1 MLAPWVPSWPCLPGR
16 DHATSAGPIVDT
28 LTAPPVP
35 ADGSADADAASVQ
48 TRPWWGGHPGD
59 PAWVRPT
66 LLGLLASTAV
76 LYLWGLGRSGW
87 ANAYYSAAVQA
98 GAQSWKAFFF
108 CSFDASNFITVDKSP
123 AFLWP
128 MELSARVFGVNA
140 WSILVPQALEGVA
153 AVGLLYLA
161 VRRWSGPAAGLLAG
175 LVLALTPVAALMFR
189 FDNPDALLTLLF
201 VAGAYAVVR
210 AVEHGS
216 TRWLVLAG
224 SIVGFAFLAKML
236 QSLLVVPAFALVYLV
251 AAPGSPLR
259 RIRQLL
265 LAGVAMVVSAGW
277 WVAVVELW
285 PKGSRPYIGGSQ
297 TNSVLELMFGYN
309 GFGRLTGDE
318 TGSVGAGPQGTNGRW
333 GPTGLGRMFNSSF
346 GGQISWLLPAALV
359 LLAVVL
365 LAVTARRPR
374 TDLTRAAAILWGGWL
389 VVTGLALS
397 LAQGII
403 HPYYTVALGPPI
415 GALVGIGTVAL
426 WARRQAPWARFS
438 LAGVVGLTAWWASRL
453 LERTP
458 RWHAGLSTVVLV
470 LGISA
475 AVLIAVSGWSRRP
488 AAAAVAGAALVAS
501 LLGPVTYT
509 WATVQTPHSGALPT
523 AGPSGAAGIGPGGG
537 APGGFVLPGGGNG
550 ARRNPF
556 PGGGGFPGGGIGA
569 GGGTAPRGG
578 RFGGGGAGGGGGIGG
593 ILNATTPSAALTAK
607 LAEDAGAYR
616 WVAAVVSANQAAG
629 YQLATGR
636 PVMAIGGFN
645 GTDPAPSLPQ
655 FQKLVEEGQIHWFI
669 AEGRGFGPGGADTA
683 ASITSWVE
691 RNYQPQTVD
700 GTTIYD
706 LSPQHVTP
714 V

>member
-1 MLAPWVPSWPCLPGR
+1 V
-16 DHATSAGPIVDT
+16 
-28 LTAPPVP
+28 
-35 ADGSADADAASVQ
+35 
-48 TRPWWGGHPGD
+48 
-59 PAWVRPT
+59 
-66 LLGLLASTAV
+66 LGLLASTAV

-108 CSFDASNFITVDKSP
+108 GSFDASNFITVDKSP

-128 MELSARVFGVNA
+128 MELSARVFGLSS
-140 WSILVPQALEGVA
+140 WSVLVPQALEGVA

-201 VAGAYAVVR
+201 VAGAYAVIR

-224 SIVGFAFLAKML
+224 TIVGFAFLAKML

-265 LAGVAMVVSAGW
+265 LAGVAMVVAAGW

-285 PKGSRPYIGGSQ
+285 PKGSRPFIGGSQ

-333 GPTGLGRMFNSSF
+333 GPTGLGRLFNSSF

-359 LLAVVL
+359 LAVVL
-365 LAVTARRPR
+365 LAVTFRRPR
-374 TDLTRAAAILWGGWL
+374 TDRTRAAAILWGGWL
-389 VVTGLALS
+389 LVTGLALS

-475 AVLIAVSGWSRRP
+475 AVLIAASAWSRPP
-488 AAAAVAGAALVAS
+488 AAAAVAAAALAAT

-509 WATVQTPHSGALPT
+509 WATVQTPHAGALPIAGPAVT
-523 AGPSGAAGIGPGGG
+523 AGLGPGAT
-537 APGGFVLPGGGNG
+537 APGRFVLPGGNG
-550 ARRNPF
+550 GRRIPF
-556 PGGGGFPGGGIGA
+556 GRGGGLPGVPFGGAPGNRRGGGSLG
-569 GGGTAPRGG
+569 
-578 RFGGGGAGGGGGIGG
+578 GGGGGIGG
-593 ILNATTPSAALTAK
+593 ILNATTPSPALTAK
-607 LAEDAGAYR
+607 LDQDAGAYQ

-629 YQLATGR
+629 YQLATDR

-645 GTDPAPSLPQ
+645 GTDPAPTLAQ
-655 FQKLVEEGQIHWFI
+655 FQRLVEEGRVHWFV
-669 AEGRGFGPGGADTA
+669 AQGRGFGPVGADTA
-683 ASITSWVE
+683 ASIPSWVE
-691 RNYQPQTVD
+691 RNYRPQVVD

-706 LSPQHVTP
+706 LSPRGVTQ